1 MPVSR
6 GKRIRIPF
14 ETCTGASVTG
24 SPFAPGLDKDV
35 LVYGDACSTNTS
47 VKNISQGPGD

>member
-6 GKRIRIPF
+6 GRRIRVPF
-14 ETCTGASVTG
+14 ERCTGASVTG

-35 LVYGDACSTNTS
+35 LVHGGAN
-47 VKNISQGPGD
+47 VR